1 MLMHVHTHTGNCMEK
16 RGRKKLRTK
25 DMKNCSEAVS
35 SGLHSVIVI
44 TNSQQLWVPAQPTLL
59 KTE

>member
-1 MLMHVHTHTGNCMEK
+1 MPMHIHTHTGNCMEK

-35 SGLHSVIVI
+35 SGLQSVILL
-44 TNSQQLWVPAQPTLL
+44 TNSQQL
-59 KTE
+59 

>member
-16 RGRKKLRTK
+16 RDRKKLRTK

-35 SGLHSVIVI
+35 SELHSVIVI
-44 TNSQQLWVPAQPTLL
+44 TNSQQLWVPAQPSLL